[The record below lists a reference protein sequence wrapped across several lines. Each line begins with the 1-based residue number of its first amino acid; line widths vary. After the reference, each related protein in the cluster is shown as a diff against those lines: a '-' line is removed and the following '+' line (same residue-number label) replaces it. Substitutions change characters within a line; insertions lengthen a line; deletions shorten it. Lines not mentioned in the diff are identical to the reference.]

1 MIILLYCV
9 ENLDYCAD
17 NILNNF
23 NLFRGELF
31 MSDIDNTNELDS
43 YGVWVKQ
50 PGKENNVE
58 ELDSTDVFDLPDFP
72 ETSLDT
78 DDLDDFLKNEDIPA
92 SEDTFEEAPAEISE
106 FEDIMSDFEV
116 EEPAPEVQPESDVT
130 ESFDID
136 DFTQEEA
143 PVEAFEEAFEVTE
156 ESSHDDFQLPEEDGE
171 ISLDEFMDGDFSD
184 ESVAAGNNGFSEEE
198 LALQNNKS
206 STEEASFEDG
216 ELSLDDFLDGGEF
229 TMAPEEVEPKKEE
242 IIEEKPLEMD
252 ISFDAEA
259 DTVETEDNVELDL
272 NSLSEEESASE
283 EGEESRSTDISGETE
298 EIDLSDFGIDS
309 DADETPINQDV
320 DASKAKEVVV
330 DYDLQVGD
338 ENTTTAPVVNEIKE
352 TASEEPAPAPQAAA
366 IPEGS
371 EVVSSDLLRQI
382 IADLSG
388 LKNEI
393 NTLKT
398 NLETM
403 KSAPAPQADEPVIEE
418 TPVFEDT
425 VVEETP
431 VIEEEEP
438 VIEETAVIEE
448 EEPVIEET
456 AVSEDDLNFEIE
468 SSTEEAAGFFG
479 DDDGDDTIA
488 LSGNELDNI
497 MSSVEFTEAEA
508 ENISDEV
515 TEAAPEEFVVE
526 EEAPVIEEET
536 PIIEETTEIEEAPS
550 IEEDNTEIPV
560 ISEDISDAFVSKLSD
575 DEIEFPED
583 VTVEEAAEVEETAVE
598 DEGLDIIENTAE
610 ESSGFFGDDDGDD
623 TIALSGNELDN
634 ILNTADF
641 TEENAEEEINDAG
654 IDFSPADEEEN
665 FEIND
670 TLEEPDLDSISIIE
684 EEDELPEEIS
694 IPKTDDILVES
705 SNTDFMDSVKDSTE
719 DNVNDFDDFMTEEKP
734 SEITDDTID
743 FLSEEIPE
751 DIMEDTDE
759 MEVSA
764 VEEPEFEEVT
774 EETPVSEEIVEEEK
788 PVFEE
793 EPVIQIEENEEPVL
807 EETAVEEPVLEE
819 DDFGNVDSI
828 FDSEVPVEE
837 PVETP
842 EFEETVET
850 PASEEPVVEET
861 VETPVVEPVS
871 APVEPVSAPVE
882 PVSAPALEPAPEP
895 TPAPEQNNTTLQ
907 NDIKSVL
914 LYMDQLLENLPEEK
928 IVEFAKSEEFVTYKK
943 LFSEL
948 GLA

>member
-1 MIILLYCV
+1 
-9 ENLDYCAD
+9 
-17 NILNNF
+17 
-23 NLFRGELF
+23 

-58 ELDSTDVFDLPDFP
+58 DLDSTDVFDLPDFP

-78 DDLDDFLKNEDIPA
+78 DNLDDFLNDI
-92 SEDTFEEAPAEISE
+92 EDTPVDAPAEEIAVEEASEEVSE
-106 FEDIMSDFEV
+106 FDDIMSDFEV
-116 EEPAPEVQPESDVT
+116 EEPAPEAQPELSEP
-130 ESFDID
+130 ESFDVD
-136 DFTQEEA
+136 SFMEEDS
-143 PVEAFEEAFEVTE
+143 PVEESAVEETVE
-156 ESSHDDFQLPEEDGE
+156 ESSEDDFQLPEEDGE

-198 LALQNNKS
+198 LASQNAAS
-206 STEEASFEDG
+206 ATEEVSFEDG

-242 IIEEKPLEMD
+242 VIEEKPLEMD

-259 DTVETEDNVELDL
+259 DTVATEDNVELDL
-272 NSLSEEESASE
+272 DALSAEQNEVDG
-283 EGEESRSTDISGETE
+283 GEEARSTEVSGDTE

-309 DADETPINQDV
+309 EADETPINQDV
-320 DASKAKEVVV
+320 DAAKAKDKVV
-330 DYDLQVGD
+330 DYDLSVGD
-338 ENTTTAPVVNEIKE
+338 EKTSSAPVVNEIKE
-352 TASEEPAPAPQAAA
+352 ITEEEAAPAPQAAA
-366 IPEGS
+366 VPEGS

-403 KSAPAPQADEPVIEE
+403 KSAPAPVVEEEPVVEETIIEETPVFEEEPVIEETPVIEDTIIEDTPVFEETVVEEPVVEEEPVIEE
-418 TPVFEDT
+418 TPVFE
-425 VVEETP
+425 
-431 VIEEEEP
+431 EEP
-438 VIEETAVIEE
+438 VIEETAV
-448 EEPVIEET
+448 T
-456 AVSEDDLNFEIE
+456 DEDLDFEIDAPAEE
-468 SSTEEAAGFFG
+468 SAGFFG

-508 ENISDEV
+508 EEV
-515 TEAAPEEFVVE
+515 NEEPTEEVI
-526 EEAPVIEEET
+526 EEAPVIEEE
-536 PIIEETTEIEEAPS
+536 
-550 IEEDNTEIPV
+550 NTEIPV
-560 ISEDISDAFVSKLSD
+560 VTDDISDAFVSKLEGD
-575 DEIEFPED
+575 
-583 VTVEEAAEVEETAVE
+583 EVEFAEEKASLT
-598 DEGLDIIENTAE
+598 DESLDIIETSSDDNT
-610 ESSGFFGDDDGDD
+610 GFFGDDDGDD

-641 TEENAEEEINDAG
+641 TEENASEEISDEG

-694 IPKTDDILVES
+694 IPKADDILVES
-705 SNTDFMDSVKDSTE
+705 SNTDLLDSVKDSSE
-719 DNVNDFDDFMTEEKP
+719 DNVSDFDNFMAEDKP

-751 DIMEDTDE
+751 DALTE
-759 MEVSA
+759 MEEEVS
-764 VEEPEFEEVT
+764 VEEPVIEEA
-774 EETPVSEEIVEEEK
+774 

-793 EPVIQIEENEEPVL
+793 EPVADEPVVEIEENEEPVL
-807 EETAVEEPVLEE
+807 EETAVEEPALE
-819 DDFGNVDSI
+819 DDFGSVDTI
-828 FDSEVPVEE
+828 FEEETVEETPVEDVPVEE
-837 PVETP
+837 PV
-842 EFEETVET
+842 VE
-850 PASEEPVVEET
+850 EEPVV
-861 VETPVVEPVS
+861 
-871 APVEPVSAPVE
+871 A
-882 PVSAPALEPAPEP
+882 EPAPVSVEVP
-895 TPAPEQNNTTLQ
+895 VEAPAAEPAPAPAEPAVNSSLQ

-928 IVEFAKSEEFVTYKK
+928 IVEFAKSEEFATYKK
-943 LFSEL
+943 LFNEL

>member
-143 PVEAFEEAFEVTE
+143 PVETFEEAFEVTE

-206 STEEASFEDG
+206 STEEVSFEDG

-272 NSLSEEESASE
+272 NSLSEEESSSE

-366 IPEGS
+366 VPEGS

-438 VIEETAVIEE
+438 VIEETAV
-448 EEPVIEET
+448 
-456 AVSEDDLNFEIE
+456 SEDDLNFEIE

-508 ENISDEV
+508 ENISNEV

-526 EEAPVIEEET
+526 EEAPVIEEEAPVIEEET
-536 PIIEETTEIEEAPS
+536 PVIEETTEIEEAPS
-550 IEEDNTEIPV
+550 IQEDNTEIPV

-583 VTVEEAAEVEETAVE
+583 VTVEESAEVE

-751 DIMEDTDE
+751 DIMEETDE

-774 EETPVSEEIVEEEK
+774 EETPVAEENVEEET

-837 PVETP
+837 PVETQ
-842 EFEETVET
+842 EFEESVET
-850 PASEEPVVEET
+850 PVAEEPVVE
-861 VETPVVEPVS
+861 
-871 APVEPVSAPVE
+871 EPVSAPVE
-882 PVSAPALEPAPEP
+882 PVSAPAEPAPEP